1 MTDTYYIP
9 DVSTIRNHRLRA
21 QLTQRE
27 CAKAC
32 CVTQVTWSRWE
43 KGVSRMPAGLWK
55 LFLIEVKYP
64 DEANEAKSKIPSTTL
79 QTMIS
84 DWDED
89 TLT

>member
-1 MTDTYYIP
+1 
-9 DVSTIRNHRLRA
+9 
-21 QLTQRE
+21 
-27 CAKAC
+27 
-32 CVTQVTWSRWE
+32 
-43 KGVSRMPAGLWK
+43 MPAGLWK